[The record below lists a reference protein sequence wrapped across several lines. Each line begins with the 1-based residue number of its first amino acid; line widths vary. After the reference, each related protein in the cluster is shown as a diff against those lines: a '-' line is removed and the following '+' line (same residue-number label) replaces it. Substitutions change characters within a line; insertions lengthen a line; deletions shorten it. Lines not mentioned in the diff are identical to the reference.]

1 MTIDVHEK
9 WHVQATGNMTLALLS
24 PSNERILVVD
34 MLARQTIRAGDGGL
48 RLAKTYNDLS
58 LLSRIP
64 DLLVGADTQHR
75 GIPRPDAGTS
85 PLPWSVVSDLE
96 RRRLCVKDRN
106 GRVIADRTFPASEP
120 VARVASLFAMVHD
133 GVEVLNTTTVLSS
146 GQVSDRPETLDR
158 KVSKGCE
165 STGFEETCRSGERR
179 GQETLAEHIRA
190 KYGCSINLAAQAAC

>member
-146 GQVSDRPETLDR
+146 CCGSFITRVA
-158 KVSKGCE
+158 
-165 STGFEETCRSGERR
+165 SGRVVKRR
-179 GQETLAEHIRA
+179 TPKLSSWSMWCSVRREA
-190 KYGCSINLAAQAAC
+190 KR